1 MRIIFQILL
10 ILVSAILVSLI
21 LLQSRGIGLSSTF
34 GGSLSYYSSKRGIER
49 FLFIATI
56 VAGVVFAALAFLGV
70 FIY

>member
-21 LLQSRGIGLSSTF
+21 LLQSRGTGLSSTF

-56 VAGVVFAALAFLGV
+56 VAGVVFAGLAFLGV
-70 FIY
+70 FVH